1 MSNQRRT
8 TIETFIYKTV
18 NGCPIHVDIYPAET
32 SGPAPVLVSIH
43 GGALITGTR
52 REITMD
58 GPSLLWEQLGKRGYT
73 QVSIDY
79 RLAPE
84 TKLPAI
90 IEDLQDA
97 WRWVHEELP
106 RLFNVDTSR
115 VGVLGRSAGG
125 YLTLMAGFCTEPR
138 PKALVSF
145 YGYGDI
151 MWYQKPTTFDS
162 SAAKHPVTPE
172 EAWAVVS
179 SDPLSESRDG
189 ERGPFYLHC
198 RQEGAWIHHV
208 TGLDPLADAAE
219 LDAYRPIRNVSPA
232 FPPTLLVH
240 GTADTDVPHDESAAM
255 AAALKAAGV
264 TSELLS
270 FDGVEHV
277 FDFGLTSAVV
287 ASDESSA
294 QAQANERAITFLD
307 EWLK

>member
-1 MSNQRRT
+1 M
-8 TIETFIYKTV
+8 
-18 NGCPIHVDIYPAET
+18 
-32 SGPAPVLVSIH
+32 LVSIH
-43 GGALITGTR
+43 GGALINGTR
-52 REITMD
+52 KEIASG
-58 GPSLLWEQLGKRGYT
+58 GPSLLRERLGERGYT

-106 RLFNVDTSR
+106 RFFDVDTSR

-138 PKALVSF
+138 PKALVAF

-151 MWYQKPTTFDS
+151 MWYKKPSTFYS
-162 SAAKHPVTPE
+162 SAAKPRVTPE
-172 EAWAVVS
+172 EVWAVVGN
-179 SDPLSESRDG
+179 DPLSASPDAVRD
-189 ERGPFYLHC
+189 RFYLHC
-198 RQEGAWIHHV
+198 RQEGTWIQHV
-208 TGLDPLADAAE
+208 TGLDPVADAAA
-219 LDAYRPIRNVSPA
+219 LDDYRPIRNISPA
-232 FPPTLLVH
+232 FPPTLLIH

-264 TSELLS
+264 TAELLS
-270 FDGVEHV
+270 FDGVEHA
-277 FDFGLTSAVV
+277 FDFVLTSADA
-287 ASDESSA
+287 ASDEASA